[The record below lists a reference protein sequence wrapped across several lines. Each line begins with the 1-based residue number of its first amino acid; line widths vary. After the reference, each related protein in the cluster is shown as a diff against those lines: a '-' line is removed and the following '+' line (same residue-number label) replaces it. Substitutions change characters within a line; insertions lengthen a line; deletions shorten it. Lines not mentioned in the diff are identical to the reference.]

1 MVHLDRWATEQA
13 FSAEEPEDPALDPGP
28 MVSVRSLKHAL
39 RRRRRLWLTMA
50 LAGLVLGAAL
60 HMVLPSKVTA
70 VSRLYLVEPV
80 SGSPT
85 AAITNDLSLLQT
97 RKVAETAMGK
107 LRLGP
112 NHALISYKGSSQGS
126 SILSISVTAPTA
138 ATAVAWNNAVAQAF
152 LQVRAQLGT
161 ATTNDEVQAL
171 HAEIQSLQG
180 DLQRISNASSSPL
193 PNIDDSQINQP
204 EASDLPGPGK
214 PIFHHQKQPRPRFGV
229 RLTQV
234 TEEGGHQGRTHW
246 FGRRAGPGHQHCDSR
261 RIVVRSGAHSSGR
274 RLGPGCPGGLERGA
288 SLVMPRLAGCSS
300 ALAIGEAHTGAGIGP
315 HPAGS
320 LSGDR
325 ARRRPGVGRGGMR

>member
-138 ATAVAWNNAVAQAF
+138 ATAVAWNNAVAHAF

-171 HAEIQSLQG
+171 LAEIRSLQG

-193 PNIDDSQINQP
+193 PNIDESQIIN
-204 EASDLPGPGK
+204 LK
-214 PIFHHQKQPRPRFGV
+214 HQIYQA
-229 RLTQV
+229 
-234 TEEGGHQGRTHW
+234 QGS
-246 FGRRAGPGHQHCDSR
+246 Q
-261 RIVVRSGAHSSGR
+261 SSITKN
-274 RLGPGCPGGLERGA
+274 
-288 SLVMPRLAGCSS
+288 SLVLDSAYVSPKSLKKAAIKDGLTGLVVGLALGISIVILGELSSDRVRTRADVAS
-300 ALAIGEAHTGAGIGP
+300 ALGAP
-315 HPAGS
+315 VD
-320 LSGDR
+320 LS
-325 ARRRPGVGRGGMR
+325 VGRLS

>member
-97 RKVAETAMGK
+97 RKVAETAMGT

-171 HAEIQSLQG
+171 QAEIQSLQG

-193 PNIDDSQINQP
+193 PNIDESQINN
-204 EASDLPGPGK
+204 LN
-214 PIFHHQKQPRPRFGV
+214 HQIYQA
-229 RLTQV
+229 
-234 TEEGGHQGRTHW
+234 QGS
-246 FGRRAGPGHQHCDSR
+246 Q
-261 RIVVRSGAHSSGR
+261 SSITKN
-274 RLGPGCPGGLERGA
+274 
-288 SLVMPRLAGCSS
+288 SLVLDSAYVSPKSLKKAAIKDGLTGLVVGLALGISIVILGELLSDRVRTRADVAS
-300 ALAIGEAHTGAGIGP
+300 ALGAP
-315 HPAGS
+315 VD
-320 LSGDR
+320 LS
-325 ARRRPGVGRGGMR
+325 VGRLS